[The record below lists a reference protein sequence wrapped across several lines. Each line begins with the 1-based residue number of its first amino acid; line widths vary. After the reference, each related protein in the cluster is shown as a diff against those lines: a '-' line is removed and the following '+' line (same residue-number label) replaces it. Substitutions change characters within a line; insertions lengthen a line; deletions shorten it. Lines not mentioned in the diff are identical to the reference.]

1 MLVALPLGLGLYYV
15 KKYYRQLRI
24 PAIVIL
30 PTFLVTAFL
39 IFYSAYGLAS
49 VNLF

>member
-15 KKYYRQLRI
+15 KKYHRQLRI
-24 PAIVIL
+24 AAIAIL
-30 PTFLVTAFL
+30 PAFLVTAFVL
-39 IFYSAYGLAS
+39 FYSAYGLAS